1 MKDEINELA
10 DGLQNPLVLEN
21 EIENI
26 QEKADDI
33 LENGDPIEYILEVHQ
48 SMHVGDIN
56 LAKTLLISIG
66 VQSVK
71 NSEGI
76 QPKVSG
82 DSGKGKTHCC
92 KAMAHLIPSEWIEE
106 TTLSNKV
113 IFYMGIKPSTIIFSD
128 DVNLSEDLEGAIKR
142 ATTNFQTDTIYKTL
156 DTARKPKELKIPP
169 RICWWLTSVDDNQGL
184 QLLNRQFGGSVNE
197 SKEQDKKVAKYEL
210 EKAFSGTIGYPEND
224 DVKVCREI
232 IRNIKKQLFTVKIPY
247 SEKIEWTDDRNRRNL
262 SIFLDLIRGFAVLN
276 YKQRET
282 DEEGALVADI
292 TDFYNAKELY
302 ESRSREQGLKIT
314 DTESRL
320 LDILSKRKEA
330 TRNELA
336 LEMGVSVGR
345 ISQLMNGKKYTDSG
359 LLYKISGLSIEKRSE
374 RNDNGYAQLNYYK
387 LENYTSNE
395 YNEVVSLIE

>member
-1 MKDEINELA
+1 MEENIKELP
-10 DGLQNPLVLEN
+10 DGLQGPSVN

-26 QEKADDI
+26 QERAEDI
-33 LENGDPIEYILEVHQ
+33 LENGNPIGFILDTHQ
-48 SMHVGDIN
+48 SMHIGDIN

-66 VQSVK
+66 VQSTK

-92 KAMAHLIPSEWIEE
+92 KAMAHLIPKEWIEE

-113 IFYMGIKPSTIIFSD
+113 IFYMKIKPSTIIFSD

-156 DTARKPKELKIPP
+156 DTARKPRELKIPP
-169 RICWWLTSVDDNQGL
+169 RICWWLTSVDDDQGL
-184 QLLNRQFGGSVNE
+184 QLLNRQFGGSVDE
-197 SKEQDKKVAKYEL
+197 SKEQDKKVAEYEL
-210 EKAFSGTIGYPEND
+210 EKALSGTIGYPEND

-232 IRNIKKQLFTVKIPY
+232 IRNIKKQLYIVKIPY
-247 SEKIEWTDDRNRRNL
+247 SEKIEWKDDRNRRNL

-276 YKQRET
+276 YMQRET
-282 DEEGALVADI
+282 DEEGALIADI
-292 TDFYNAKELY
+292 KDFYSAKELY
-302 ESRSREQGLKIT
+302 ESRSRKQGLKIT
-314 DTESRL
+314 DAENRL
-320 LDILSKRKEA
+320 LEILSKKKEA

-345 ISQLMNGKKYTDSG
+345 ISQLMNGRRGKDSG
-359 LLYKISGLSIEKRSE
+359 LLYKISGLSIEKRNE
-374 RNDNGYAQLNYYK
+374 RSDNGAYVIQNYYK
-387 LENYTSNE
+387 LEKYSSE
-395 YNEVVSLIE
+395 GHDEVVRLRE